1 VYNSRSSFAT
11 VPGAQTLFILLV
23 VSGRGRE
30 VGMCYSAN
38 MDTRQVEAMIDGLS
52 QQGPRRTDEAAL
64 SGTRQRVDCPSLAHL
79 VIVSDLPMHINHDPT
94 G

>member
-38 MDTRQVEAMIDGLS
+38 MDMRQVEAMIDGLS
-52 QQGPRRTDEAAL
+52 QLATRDDRGRAAQ
-64 SGTRQRVDCPSLAHL
+64 TKPPFL
-79 VIVSDLPMHINHDPT
+79 VPGSE
-94 G
+94 